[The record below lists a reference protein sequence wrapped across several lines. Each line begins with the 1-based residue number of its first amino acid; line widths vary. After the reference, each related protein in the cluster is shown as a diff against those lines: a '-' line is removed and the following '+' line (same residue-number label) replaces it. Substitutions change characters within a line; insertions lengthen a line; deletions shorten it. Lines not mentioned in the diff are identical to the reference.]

1 MLFTTA
7 LLKSIIVFILI
18 LFIFYGGIE
27 DKLVATDGYGI
38 VVTDEAS
45 AFFQDIKGQ
54 DNKNESNIGLMNQCG
69 DKMSL
74 AQLRQRYVPINST
87 SMYLGVQPQPFFKA
101 LTSIGK
107 TVWMDSG
114 FAERYLFT
122 TVRPLRYIFKNFPV
136 IKYSREIFHRN
147 ISEIYS

>member
-1 MLFTTA
+1 M
-7 LLKSIIVFILI
+7 
-18 LFIFYGGIE
+18 
-27 DKLVATDGYGI
+27 
-38 VVTDEAS
+38 TDEAS

-54 DNKNESNIGLMNQCG
+54 DNKNESNIGLMNQLFDGRG
-69 DKMSL
+69 DKHSL

-87 SMYLGVQPQPFFKA
+87 SMCLGVQPQPLSKA

-122 TVRPLRYIFKNFPV
+122 TVRPFRYFYRNTLP
-136 IKYSREIFHRN
+136 KYSAKIISGNIRVRN
-147 ISEIYS
+147 TFPKYLAKVI